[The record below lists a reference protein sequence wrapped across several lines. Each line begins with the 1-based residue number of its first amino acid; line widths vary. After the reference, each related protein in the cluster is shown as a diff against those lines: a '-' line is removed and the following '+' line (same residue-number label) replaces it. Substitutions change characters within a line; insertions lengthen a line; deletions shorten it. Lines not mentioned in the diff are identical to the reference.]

1 MRRPEIIL
9 TLLLLFIAAGTQ
21 DAGAQLFGK
30 IIGKKRTQAA
40 DELRVPAFM
49 RYPRQRL
56 NPKEI
61 AFTEVTGLS
70 LESFTTDSY
79 LTFEGDA
86 VPVIYLPSLTKEQHS
101 LLESHSGTSY
111 RAGEENDG
119 SEENANQ
126 NTDYRSGEGSE
137 ADGAPIEDH
146 SDFEAV
152 YRRFEGND
160 RINPYGYTLSK
171 MRDTVK
177 IPLTGY
183 VPPIKMYVT
192 SEFGPR
198 WGRRHEG
205 TDLKVYRGDT
215 IRCAWDGI
223 VRIRRTDPRGYG
235 RFVVVRH
242 NNGMETLYGHMSRQ
256 LVAEGDSVKAGDPL
270 GLGGRTGRSTG
281 YHLHIEIRYLGNP
294 INPRDVIDFTNHTT
308 TTDTLYLTRENFK
321 YQEIPV
327 RKGRSYGTA
336 KGGVIIVRKG
346 DTLGAIARRNG
357 TTVARIRSLNGLK
370 NNNIRAGQK
379 LRVK

>member
-1 MRRPEIIL
+1 MRRPGIIL
-9 TLLLLFIAAGTQ
+9 ALLLLFTAAGTQ
-21 DAGAQLFGK
+21 DADAQLFGK
-30 IIGKKRTQAA
+30 IIGKKKTQAA
-40 DELRVPAFM
+40 DDLRVSASV
-49 RYPRQRL
+49 RYPRQKI
-56 NPKEI
+56 NAKEI
-61 AFTEVTGLS
+61 SFTEVTGLS
-70 LESFTTDSY
+70 IESFTTDSY

-86 VPVIYLPSLTKEQHS
+86 VPVIYLPPLTKEQYS
-101 LLESHSGTSY
+101 MLASHSGTDCS
-111 RAGEENDG
+111 GDDNGG
-119 SEENANQ
+119 SEESANQ
-126 NTDYRSGEGSE
+126 STDYGSE
-137 ADGAPIEDH
+137 GGSDADGSPIEDH

-183 VPPIKMYVT
+183 VPPVKMYVT

-198 WGRRHEG
+198 WGKRHEG

-242 NNGMETLYGHMSRQ
+242 NNGVETLYGHMSRQ
-256 LVAEGDSVKAGDPL
+256 LVAEGDSVRAGDPL

-281 YHLHIEIRYLGNP
+281 YHLHIEVRYLGNP
-294 INPRDVIDFTNHTT
+294 INPRDVLDFTNHTT
-308 TTDTLYLTRENFK
+308 TTDTLYLTREHFK
-321 YQEIPV
+321 YQNVPV
-327 RKGRSYGTA
+327 RKGRSYGAA
-336 KGGVIIVRKG
+336 KGGVITVRKG